1 MFGKDYYG
9 KKHPPL
15 TNSFALNLSSDP
27 KSCISP
33 FGSMIKAI
41 EGLAI

>member
-1 MFGKDYYG
+1 
-9 KKHPPL
+9 
-15 TNSFALNLSSDP
+15 LSSDP